1 MAAAGA
7 GTEAEPEDE
16 PPEDE
21 ALVGAPMHMCPFLGS
36 PHTLHLYT
44 TMDADAGQEKKN
56 GLPLLAPRKNFI
68 ICGGRDQEQTPLTPP
83 QMMNVR
89 ELFSMFKDAM
99 EREHKRKCDAFDAAV
114 NNFMKSHFRNTKEAA
129 NVIKRLKPMIGDE
142 VVAEVMRD
150 VIAMNRA
157 RKAQASSSASSSTH
171 SNSGPS
177 ASSSSA
183 SSNVTEDGEVV
194 CTGERT
200 VEERNREG
208 FANAI
213 VLDENELLT
222 VRVLKPKGM

>member
-1 MAAAGA
+1 M
-7 GTEAEPEDE
+7 
-16 PPEDE
+16 
-21 ALVGAPMHMCPFLGS
+21 
-36 PHTLHLYT
+36 
-44 TMDADAGQEKKN
+44 
-56 GLPLLAPRKNFI
+56 
-68 ICGGRDQEQTPLTPP
+68 PLTPP
-83 QMMNVR
+83 QIMNVR
-89 ELFSMFKDAM
+89 ELFSMFKDGM

-114 NNFMKSHFRNTKEAA
+114 NNFMKSHPRNTKEAA

-177 ASSSSA
+177 ASA

-200 VEERNREG
+200 VEDRNREG

-213 VLDENELLT
+213 VLDEDELLT

>member
-1 MAAAGA
+1 M
-7 GTEAEPEDE
+7 
-16 PPEDE
+16 
-21 ALVGAPMHMCPFLGS
+21 
-36 PHTLHLYT
+36 
-44 TMDADAGQEKKN
+44 
-56 GLPLLAPRKNFI
+56 
-68 ICGGRDQEQTPLTPP
+68 PLTPL
-83 QMMNVR
+83 QIMHVR
-89 ELFSMFKDAM
+89 ELFSMFKDGM

-114 NNFMKSHFRNTKEAA
+114 NNFMKSHPRNTQEAA

-157 RKAQASSSASSSTH
+157 RKASSSASSSTH

-183 SSNVTEDGEVV
+183 SSSSASNVTEDGEVV

-200 VEERNREG
+200 VEDRNREG

-213 VLDENELLT
+213 VLDEEELLT

>member
-1 MAAAGA
+1 M
-7 GTEAEPEDE
+7 
-16 PPEDE
+16 
-21 ALVGAPMHMCPFLGS
+21 
-36 PHTLHLYT
+36 
-44 TMDADAGQEKKN
+44 
-56 GLPLLAPRKNFI
+56 
-68 ICGGRDQEQTPLTPP
+68 PLTPP
-83 QMMNVR
+83 QIMNAR
-89 ELFSMFKDAM
+89 ELFSMFKDGM

-114 NNFMKSHFRNTKEAA
+114 NNFMESHPRNTKEAA
-129 NVIKRLKPMIGDE
+129 NLIKRLKPMIGDE
-142 VVAEVMRD
+142 VMAEVMRD

-213 VLDENELLT
+213 VLDEDELLT